1 MSRLRSH
8 LKPRLVLALFAL
20 VLSASLISLAST
32 ATKTSAS
39 PSEVGTPDQQ
49 ASVRTSREVATLP
62 LRSSCTVVPD
72 KELFITDISVVD
84 DCVRTTWGPCIS
96 SKNPPQPA
104 TQGAWTF
111 GTRMASLAG
120 TTNAAT
126 LSTFTLNWLNHWLAN
141 QTINGDPVAARPNIQ
156 TLVINPWLAASGGTT
171 LDMKKAPFR
180 LLAIVARLD
189 LRENAGYSGGSSA
202 GEGRFVYNLL
212 DANGNTTQFLAIFEY
227 GLDAADC
234 TAVIQWANTW
244 HGLGAYAFGPGYN
257 AALQAVTDSFATI
270 GASPG
275 KPNGSAINQVRTDE
289 IQLVLPSQP
298 WELREFKLS
307 AKSVSVPAPLVEVT
321 VAQTPASSPT
331 HNLQNTTAISTYINS
346 NTAAIL
352 ANNYVVPLLW
362 SGAPFRAGA
371 SPNLLNLGWDG
382 PAPSACGSI
391 ADPNA
396 RAIFAV
402 NTCNGCHGTA
412 ETGTTF
418 KQVEPR
424 NAGTASALSGFL
436 TGTSKTDICGIPH
449 NFNDIDRRR
458 VDLCQLLNKTCA
470 EVDSEPVVSF
480 VH

>member
-8 LKPRLVLALFAL
+8 LNPRLVLALFVL
-20 VLSASLISLAST
+20 VLSASLISLA
-32 ATKTSAS
+32 ATT
-39 PSEVGTPDQQ
+39 GTPFKSRTELGTTAQQ
-49 ASVRTSREVATLP
+49 DAVRSSREVSTLP
-62 LRSSCTVVPD
+62 IRSSCTVIPN
-72 KELFITDISVVD
+72 KELFVTDVSVVD
-84 DCVRTTWGPCIS
+84 DCLRTTWGPCLS
-96 SKNPPQPA
+96 GPVPPPPA

-111 GTRMASLAG
+111 GARMQSLAG

-126 LSTFTLNWLNHWLAN
+126 LSTFTTNWLNHWKVN
-141 QTINGDPVAARPNIQ
+141 QTINGDPVPARPNIQ
-156 TLVINPWLAASGGTT
+156 TLVINPWLAASGGTI

-189 LRENAGYSGGSSA
+189 LRENVGYSGGASA
-202 GEGRFVYNLL
+202 GEGRFVYDLL
-212 DANGNTTQFLAIFEY
+212 DASGNPTQFLVIFEY

-234 TAVIQWANTW
+234 ATILKWANTW
-244 HGLGAYAFGPGYN
+244 HGLGGHTFGPDYN
-257 AALQAVTDSFATI
+257 AALQAVTDQFATI

-289 IQLVLPSQP
+289 IHLVLPSPP

-307 AKSVSVPAPLVEVT
+307 TLTSVTPAPLTEVT
-321 VAQTPASSPT
+321 VAQTPASS
-331 HNLQNTTAISTYINS
+331 LQNTTAISTYING
-346 NTAAIL
+346 NTPAIL
-352 ANNYVVPLLW
+352 ANNYIVPLLW

-382 PAPSACGSI
+382 PAPPVCGSI
-391 ADPNA
+391 TNLNA

-424 NAGTASALSGFL
+424 NVGTASVLSGFL
-436 TGTSKTDICGIPH
+436 TGTSRTDICGIPH

-458 VDLCQLLNKTCA
+458 VDLCQLLDKTCS
-470 EVDSEPVVSF
+470 EVDAEPAISF

>member
-8 LKPRLVLALFAL
+8 LNPRIVLALFVI
-20 VLSASLISLAST
+20 VLGVSLISLASSIT
-32 ATKTSAS
+32 PAATLR
-39 PSEVGTPDQQ
+39 PEVGTDAQQ
-49 ASVRTSREVATLP
+49 TSVRTSREVATMP
-62 LRSSCTVVPD
+62 LRSSCTVIPD
-72 KELFITDISVVD
+72 KELFITDVSVVD
-84 DCVRTTWGPCIS
+84 DCLRTTWGPCLS
-96 SKNPPQPA
+96 TPNPPLPA

-126 LSTFTLNWLNHWLAN
+126 LSTFTINWINHWLVN
-141 QTINGDPVAARPNIQ
+141 QTINGDPVPARPSAQSIIDQ
-156 TLVINPWLAASGGTT
+156 WRAASGGAKT
-171 LDMKKAPFR
+171 LDMTKAPFR

-202 GEGRFVYNLL
+202 GEGRFIYDLINP
-212 DANGNTTQFLAIFEY
+212 DGSPTQFLVIFEY

-234 TAVIQWANTW
+234 ATVLKWANTW
-244 HGLGAYAFGPGYN
+244 HGLGGHPFGPDYN
-257 AALQAVTDSFATI
+257 AALQSVTDLFANI
-270 GASPG
+270 GSSPG
-275 KPNGSAINQVRTDE
+275 KPNGSAINQVRTNE
-289 IQLVLPSQP
+289 IELANP
-298 WELREFKLS
+298 WELREFKLVPG
-307 AKSVSVPAPLVEVT
+307 ATAPAPLVEVT
-321 VAQTPASSPT
+321 VAQTPASMPA
-331 HNLQNTTAISTYINS
+331 HNLQNTPAISTFINA

-382 PAPSACGSI
+382 PAPPVCGSI
-391 ADPNA
+391 TDPNA
-396 RAIFAV
+396 RAIFSV
-402 NTCNGCHGTA
+402 NTCNGCHGTS
-412 ETGTTF
+412 ETGVRF

-436 TGTSKTDICGIPH
+436 TGTSRTDICGITH

-458 VDLCQLLNKTCA
+458 VDLCQLLDKTCSQI
-470 EVDSEPVVSF
+470 DSEPVVSF